1 MNLCTLLLLQAPL
14 LDYLPPD
21 ALAVGAC
28 DRPAETIA
36 AITEGEVGRRVQA
49 DGLWTAIQSRPGFL
63 VAMLGWTAISAPVS
77 GKPAEFARALA
88 GGGVVAAL
96 VRSAETGAEPGLL
109 VVARIGDGEVAQ
121 GILEQAARL
130 AKIPV
135 ANVEGESWDLPING
149 ARLLRRGDL
158 LGFASTA
165 PLAEQFAARCA
176 QTPPPAARADGVAR
190 LRSRG
195 ASLWLWVSG
204 DLLRADGY
212 DPLPADLGASLLAAD
227 LHEALR
233 AAAWVGGVL
242 DLTASGARAEFLVPE
257 PANLATT
264 HAPFRPA
271 AREVEMPRVAG
282 LMLRGVLL
290 RDLGGWYNARDRY
303 ASAAAVAGSVEG
315 DGNFRVL
322 FGRDFG
328 PEVLAWLEPETRVV
342 AARNPDAA
350 ARALEVEFPAG
361 AAGFRLRAGA
371 PADLPDG
378 FVSAFLAAITF
389 TNFQAGAADEKYLTL
404 DVELLPDGGK
414 IYAGKRRAL
423 GAGVAMPLAY
433 NVEPAL
439 YLGADGE
446 IWLSSSIGL
455 LREILAA
462 PDDAVRSAGSWAE
475 FSLPPAAD
483 LIGRARG
490 AIVARRLLTNGG
502 DQEAAEQFAAMLE
515 AGVRLLDGAEL
526 RFGVVDGLCSVK
538 LEVRAQPE

>member
-36 AITEGEVGRRVQA
+36 AIAEGEIGRRIQA
-49 DGLWTAIQSRPGFL
+49 GGLWTAIQSRPGFL
-63 VAMLGWTAISAPVS
+63 VALLGWTAVSAPVG

-88 GGGVVAAL
+88 GGGVAAAL
-96 VRSAETGAEPGLL
+96 VRGAEAGAEPDLL
-109 VVARIGDGEVAQ
+109 VVARIGNGEVTER
-121 GILEQAARL
+121 ILEQAARL
-130 AKIPV
+130 AKIPAQSV
-135 ANVEGESWDLPING
+135 SGDAWDLPVG
-149 ARLLRRGDL
+149 EVRLLRRGDL
-158 LGFASTA
+158 LAFASTV
-165 PLAEQFAARCA
+165 PLAEQFAARFA
-176 QTPPPAARADGVAR
+176 QPPPSMTRPGGIER
-190 LRSRG
+190 LRARG
-195 ASLWLWVSG
+195 ASLWAWASG
-204 DLLRADGY
+204 ELLRADGY
-212 DPLPADLGASLLAAD
+212 DPLPTELGASLLAAD

-233 AAAWVGGVL
+233 VAAWAGGVL
-242 DLTASGARAEFLVPE
+242 DLTNAGARAEFLIPE
-257 PANLATT
+257 PADLATT

-271 AREVEMPRVAG
+271 AREVNLPRVDG
-282 LMLRGVLL
+282 SMLRGVLL

-303 ASAAAVAGSVEG
+303 ASAAAVASSVEG

-328 PEVLAWLEPETRVV
+328 PEVLAWLEPEVRVV
-342 AARNPDAA
+342 AGFNPDAT
-350 ARALEVEFPAG
+350 ARALEVEFPA
-361 AAGFRLRAGA
+361 AATGFRLRTGA

-404 DVELLPDGGK
+404 DVETLPDGGK
-414 IYAGKRRAL
+414 IYAGKRRVLA
-423 GAGVAMPLAY
+423 AGLTAPQAF

-455 LREILAA
+455 LHEILAA
-462 PDDAVRSAGSWAE
+462 PAEPVRSTGSWVE
-475 FSLPPAAD
+475 FALPPAAE

-490 AIVARRLLTNGG
+490 AIVARRLLANGG
-502 DQEAAEQFAAMLE
+502 DQQAANQFAALIE
-515 AGVRLLDGAEL
+515 AGSRLLDGAAL
-526 RFGVVDGLCSVK
+526 RLGAADGLCSVV